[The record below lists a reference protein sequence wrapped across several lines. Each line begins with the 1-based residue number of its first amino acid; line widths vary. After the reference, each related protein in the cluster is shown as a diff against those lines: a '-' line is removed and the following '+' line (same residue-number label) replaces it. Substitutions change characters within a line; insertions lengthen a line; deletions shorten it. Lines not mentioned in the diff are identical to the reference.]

1 MATVQANTIKL
12 SREIHDCCQ
21 QLAKTQLEDEQLT
34 LLKKIDDLAFEIYTR
49 PKIILGE
56 PDGF

>member
-12 SREIHDCCQ
+12 SREIHECCQ
-21 QLAKTQLEDEQLT
+21 HLSKTKLEQEQID
-34 LLKKIDDLAFEIYTR
+34 LLKKIDDLAFEIFTR

-56 PDGF
+56 ADGI